1 MRPRVVVLGAGFGG
15 LELTTILSEAFGDTI
30 DIVLIDKGDAF
41 VFGFSK
47 LEVMFGRQ
55 TAAQVRHLYRNLVKP
70 GVRFLQTTIRSF
82 DPAARTV
89 VTDAGNAV
97 GLRISVGLQ
106 RLLKNPPSVAF
117 RISMG
122 PQPHEME
129 AYKMRGL

>member
-47 LEVMFGRQ
+47 PEVMFGRQ
-55 TAAQVRHLYRNLVKP
+55 TATQVRHLYRNLVKP

-82 DPAARTV
+82 DPAAHTV

-106 RLLKNPPSVAF
+106 RLLKNPLLLLF
-117 RISMG
+117 
-122 PQPHEME
+122 
-129 AYKMRGL
+129 GLAWGFSPMKWRPIK

>member
-55 TAAQVRHLYRNLVKP
+55 IVRAPPPKLFFAINLSKIACQAP
-70 GVRFLQTTIRSF
+70 KGPMFPLTNTSTT
-82 DPAARTV
+82 T
-89 VTDAGNAV
+89 
-97 GLRISVGLQ
+97 
-106 RLLKNPPSVAF
+106 
-117 RISMG
+117 
-122 PQPHEME
+122 
-129 AYKMRGL
+129 